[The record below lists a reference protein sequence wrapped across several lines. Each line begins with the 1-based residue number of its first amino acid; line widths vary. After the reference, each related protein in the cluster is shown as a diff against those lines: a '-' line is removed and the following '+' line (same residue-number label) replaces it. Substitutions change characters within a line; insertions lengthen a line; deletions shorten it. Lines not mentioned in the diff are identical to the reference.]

1 LILKLFILHQYYITE
16 FYIPSLANDDADMKK
31 LLLLL
36 LLPLA
41 AHSQNTIG
49 LPDVINYS
57 KQLYSAG
64 LQNWDIKQDKN
75 GIIYVAN
82 NEGLLSFDGRSWNL
96 YSLPNKTIVRSV
108 EIGPDNKIYVGGQ
121 DELGYFAPGTNGR
134 LQYNSLTQF
143 IPARDKSFGDVWDI
157 ISFNK
162 NIFFRS
168 SNKIFKFSN
177 ESVATFYAPL
187 EWSFLG
193 ACNGHLY
200 AHDHKT
206 GLMVFENDSWSPLA
220 VKAAIPI
227 SDPVTNILS
236 LNKDS
241 AIITTLK
248 DGLFILNSTSIQQLP
263 SANNRFF
270 ASERIY
276 AATAV
281 NNEWIALATSNS
293 GVYII
298 DLKGNIVQNFS
309 GKEGLQNNNV
319 LSIFLDRQSN
329 LWLGL
334 DNGIDFIA
342 YNSAIKQINPI
353 LQNGSGYTT
362 IIHNNTL
369 FAGTSN
375 GLYSVPLQPMKDL
388 SFSKGNFVP
397 VVNAK
402 AQTWGLAEINDQLL
416 LGNHEG
422 AFVIKDNTA
431 QPLSSN
437 PGYWNFVPLSNTFP
451 SARIVA
457 GNYKGLFFF
466 DFNNGQFTASGKVNG
481 FEESSRFVVLDK
493 YDNTWVSHPY
503 HGVYRISRNNDGSYK
518 TDLYTD
524 KKGLPSTLNNHIY
537 KIKNE
542 LMVATEKGVFG
553 YNRDKDI
560 FEPAPFYIKLLGN
573 QSIRYLKED
582 KEGNIWFIHEKTLGV
597 IDLSAKEP
605 AIIYLPELSNK
616 MLSGFEFIYAV
627 NENNIFLGGEKGFFH
642 INYEKYKKN
651 LPDLQVQIRAVR
663 IVDKTDSLLFGGY
676 FKEVNEKQVQDAK
689 LVPQL
694 QYGWKT
700 IRFEFSSSL
709 FGYQSNLEFSYRL
722 KGFDNNWSEWTKR
735 TEKEY
740 TNLPSGSYNFEVK
753 VRSNLGNESGIATYS
768 FRMLPPWY
776 QTIWATIIYLLLL
789 SAGLFILYKWQQKK
803 FMLQS
808 LKHEE
813 EQKKLSYIHELE
825 LSKTESELVALRNEK
840 LEAEINFKNS
850 ELASSAM
857 HLVKKGELLSKIK
870 EGLTHIMKLFDNQ
883 QGNNEIKKLIKTLSE
898 DDNIDKEWENFT
910 KHFDKVHSDFVA
922 SLKEKHGTIT
932 GNELKLCAY
941 LRMNLSTKEI
951 AQLMNISVRGVEISR
966 YRLRK
971 KLGISSE
978 TNLFDYLM
986 GINNNGV

>member
-1 LILKLFILHQYYITE
+1 
-16 FYIPSLANDDADMKK
+16 MKK

-41 AHSQNTIG
+41 AKSQNTIG

-108 EIGPDNKIYVGGQ
+108 DIGPDNRIYVGGQ
-121 DELGYFAPGTNGR
+121 DELGYFSPGINGR
-134 LQYNSLTQF
+134 LQYSSLTQF
-143 IPARDKSFGDVWDI
+143 IPAKDKIFGDVWDI
-157 ISFNK
+157 TAFNK
-162 NIFFRS
+162 NVFFRS

-206 GLMVFENDSWSPLA
+206 GLMIFENDAWSPLP
-220 VKAAIPI
+220 VKAAFPI

-248 DGLFILNSTSIQQLP
+248 DGLFILNSTSISPLP
-263 SANNRFF
+263 STNNQFF
-270 ASERIY
+270 ATERIY

-293 GVYII
+293 GVYIV
-298 DLKGNIVQNFS
+298 DLRGNIVQNFS

-375 GLYSVPLQPMKDL
+375 GLYSVPLQAMKDL

-397 VVNAK
+397 VNNAK

-431 QPLSSN
+431 QMLSSN

-451 SARIVA
+451 SARIIA

-466 DFNNGQFTASGKVNG
+466 DFNDGRFTPSGKVNG

-503 HGVYRISRNNDGSYK
+503 HGVYRITKNTGGLYK

-537 KIKNE
+537 KVKNE
-542 LMVATEKGVFG
+542 VMVATEKGVFQ
-553 YNRDKDI
+553 YNRDKDT
-560 FEPAPFYIKLLGN
+560 FEPAPFYMKLLGN

-597 IDLSAKEP
+597 IDLSGKEP

-663 IVDKTDSLLFGGY
+663 IINKTDSLLFGGY
-676 FKEVNEKQVQDAK
+676 FKDVNEKQLQDSK

-694 QYGWKT
+694 KYGWKT

-722 KGFDNNWSEWTKR
+722 KGFDNNWSDWTKR

-740 TNLPSGSYNFEVK
+740 TNLPSGSYSFEVK
-753 VRSNLGNESGIATYS
+753 VRSNLGNESGIAAYS

-776 QTIWATIIYLLLL
+776 QTIWATILYLLLL
-789 SAGLFILYKWQQKK
+789 ATGLFFLYKWQQKK
-803 FMLQS
+803 FMLQR

-870 EGLTHIMKLFDNQ
+870 EGLTHTMKVVDNP

-971 KLGISSE
+971 KLGIPSE

-986 GINNNGV
+986 SINSNGS